1 MKEEVIYRF
10 NSISEDDTEFFK
22 EFSGRRFRCTES
34 LSVMQYNHEYQFKE
48 SEEYDCSDCG
58 VMFETCTVFIPEELF
73 NAHFIEV
80 DTPKRVIYIVDWEN
94 GFLGYF
100 DSKYEMRHMVNSY
113 KAWLMSDMLKI
124 QRQYA
129 MWGSEVAFRIITEE
143 QLKRWKKDSTPIKD
157 IECDMLT
164 PQ

>member
-10 NSISEDDTEFFK
+10 NGISEDDTEFFT
-22 EFSGRRFRCTES
+22 ELAGRKFRCTES
-34 LSVMQYNHEYQFKE
+34 LSIMQYNHEYRFKE
-48 SEEYDCSDCG
+48 SEEYECNVNG
-58 VMFETCTVFIPEELF
+58 VLFKTCTVFIPEELF

-80 DTPKRVIYIVDWEN
+80 DAPKRVIYIVDWDN

-129 MWGSEVAFRIITEE
+129 MWGSEVVFRIITEE
-143 QLKRWKKDSTPIKD
+143 QLKRLKTGSTPIKNV
-157 IECDMLT
+157 EFDMLT
-164 PQ
+164 P